1 MADTNEIIG
10 ILDDST
16 ADMTG
21 TLDGDLIRGYSAYEI
36 YLENGGTMTEEKWLE
51 SLKGADGHTPELSS
65 ERTGSKETTLYA
77 DGVAFARILDGI
89 DGADGQKGDK
99 GDPGDVGP
107 EGPAGPKGDTG
118 STGPQGERGETGAQ
132 GPKGDTGDPGHS
144 PVVTASKTD
153 GVTTISVDGEP
164 IAEVADGED
173 GTKDMQYHFC
183 LSGEY
188 NPSTGVPTVQNP
200 DGAVLYAVPS
210 GSTFNLFCYRESA
223 WHLFQNASLVN
234 RAILG

>member
-1 MADTNEIIG
+1 MTFEIIFQDEVVTVSDSDNPFEVDITGG
-10 ILDDST
+10 I
-16 ADMTG
+16 G
-21 TLDGDLIRGYSAYEI
+21 PQG
-36 YLENGGTMTEEKWLE
+36 
-51 SLKGADGHTPELSS
+51 LKGDKGDKGDTPQITA
-65 ERTGSKETTLYA
+65 ERTGSRQTTLYA
-77 DGVAFARILDGI
+77 DGVEFATVFDGF

-99 GDPGDVGP
+99 GDTGDTGP
-107 EGPAGPKGDTG
+107 AGPAGPKGDTG

-132 GPKGDTGDPGHS
+132 GPKGDAGDPGHS

-164 IAEVADGED
+164 IAEIPDGED

-183 LSGEY
+183 LTGEY
-188 NPSTGVPTVQNP
+188 NPQTGIPTVQNP
-200 DGAVLYAVPS
+200 DTSILYAVS
-210 GSTFNLFCYRESA
+210 AGSTFNLFCYRESA